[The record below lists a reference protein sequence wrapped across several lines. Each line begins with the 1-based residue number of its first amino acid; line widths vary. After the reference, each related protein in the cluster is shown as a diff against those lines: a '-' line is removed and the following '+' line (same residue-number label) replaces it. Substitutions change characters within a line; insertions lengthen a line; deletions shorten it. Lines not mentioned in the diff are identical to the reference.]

1 MGKKKEEKA
10 FQSDVKQVLDLVI
23 NSLYS
28 NREIFLRELISNAA
42 DATDKLRFLA
52 LSNED
57 LSFIQFLI
65 PGLIVM
71 VVAQESFDNPSVS
84 LINSKQI
91 GSFEDFLVAPL
102 SRVEIFI
109 AYLISQIFIG
119 LLLGSIN
126 FIILGYFIS
135 YNYFSI
141 ISFFYYLTLVI
152 IFFASIGSL
161 VGFLAYRWD
170 TQSTVSNFFIS
181 PINFLSGTFFSISVL
196 PDDIK
201 YILLYNPYYYLI
213 TYFRNSFYIDAK
225 VNYYVNTLIFIFVFS
240 SFLIT
245 AYVFYRGYK
254 VIK

>member
-1 MGKKKEEKA
+1 MLNFFAIFTIVKFRVRE
-10 FQSDVKQVLDLVI
+10 FTSDYHYSILAPLTSNILFVI
-23 NSLYS
+23 IFSTIDRYYS
-28 NREIFLRELISNAA
+28 
-42 DATDKLRFLA
+42 
-52 LSNED
+52 LSNEG
-57 LSFIQFLI
+57 LSFMQFLI
-65 PGLIVM
+65 PGLIIM

-84 LINSKQI
+84 IVNSKQI
-91 GSFEDFLVAPL
+91 GSFDDFLMAPL

-119 LLLGSIN
+119 LFLGIIN
-126 FIILGYFIS
+126 FIILSFFIS
-135 YNYFSI
+135 YNYFSL
-141 ISFFYYLTLVI
+141 ISFVYYLALVI
-152 IFFASIGSL
+152 IFFSSLGSL
-161 VGFLAYRWD
+161 IGFLAYRWD
-170 TQSTVSNFFIS
+170 TISTVSNFFVS
-181 PINFLSGTFFSISVL
+181 PINFLSGTFFSISAL
-196 PDDIK
+196 PDEFK